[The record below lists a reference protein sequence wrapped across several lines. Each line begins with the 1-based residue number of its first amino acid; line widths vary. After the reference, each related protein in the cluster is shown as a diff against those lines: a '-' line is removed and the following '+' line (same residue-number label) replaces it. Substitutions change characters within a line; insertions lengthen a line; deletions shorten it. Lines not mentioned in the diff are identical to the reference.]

1 MVSGNHK
8 VLQCVLAALLVCVS
22 VHAGASGDKRPDYA
36 VLFKFISM
44 DDLEQ
49 PLVSFGEAE
58 LAIDRQRNQE
68 NIAFLNG
75 DQSFLNRLNAELPG
89 PGIKWKLEQA
99 HQQLLLVPEKR
110 AAYAA
115 LFEQYCKDAVAFLL
129 DYIDAPSPYSRIT
142 TFQASEAAVV
152 GSQTGG
158 ITAYLVHNIASEYVE
173 KYHFFIDG
181 KEQSGVRIQMR
192 NRVFSGILGSYTSSL
207 KIGTNRQLRFVR
219 DAFTIWQN
227 SAKRPI
233 NVFIVPIEETLHI
246 LLRPSTETAMIRQI
260 EALPAAG
267 RQDIEA
273 IIDDWLAVEEAVVG
287 GLVHHIM
294 PLLLRRFTGASMEA
308 QLEEAMAARHLHSQ
322 YRYLQQGMRSVAG
335 LGVAATVTRYR
346 NHPEYFWGA
355 LGRMPVPATADFVPA
370 GGDIPDESS

>member
-8 VLQCVLAALLVCVS
+8 MLQWVLAALLVCVS
-22 VHAGASGDKRPDYA
+22 VQAGAAADDRPDYA
-36 VLFKFISM
+36 GLFDLISM

-68 NIAFLNG
+68 NIAYLNG
-75 DQSFLNRLNAELPG
+75 DQSFLNRLHAELPG

-129 DYIDAPSPYSRIT
+129 NYIDAPNPYSRIT
-142 TFQASEAAVV
+142 TFQAPEAAVAV
-152 GSQTGG
+152 SQAGG
-158 ITAYLVHNIASEYVE
+158 ITAYLVHNLASEYVE

-181 KEQSGVRIQMR
+181 KDQSGVRIQMR
-192 NRVFSGILGSYTSSL
+192 NRVFSGIIGSYTSTL
-207 KIGTNRQLRFVR
+207 EIGTNRQLRFVR

-260 EALPAAG
+260 EAVPTAG

-273 IIDDWLAVEEAVVG
+273 ILDDWLAVEEAVVG
-287 GLVHHIM
+287 GLVRHIM
-294 PLLLRRFTGASMEA
+294 PLLLKRFIGASREA
-308 QLEEAMAARHLHSQ
+308 QLEEAMAGRHLHSQ

-335 LGVAATVTRYR
+335 LGVATTVTRYR
-346 NHPEYFWGA
+346 NHPEYFWDA
-355 LGRMPVPATADFVPA
+355 LERLPAPATADLVPT
-370 GGDIPDESS
+370 GGNIPDESS